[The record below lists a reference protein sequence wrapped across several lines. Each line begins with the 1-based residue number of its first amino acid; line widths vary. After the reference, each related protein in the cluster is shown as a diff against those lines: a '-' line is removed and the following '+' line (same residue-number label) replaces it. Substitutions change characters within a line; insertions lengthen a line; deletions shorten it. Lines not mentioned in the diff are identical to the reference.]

1 MLALIL
7 LKSEAHYKYMVMSP
21 KKKKKKML
29 DMNVP
34 KQKSIYDV
42 SQYAIAI

>member
-21 KKKKKKML
+21 KKKKQML